1 MSKEQGE
8 ISEGNLLVTPC
19 DGETLIIPKKK
30 TVHPDFMK
38 ALHKFQYGEGEESD
52 PAQYLLRPRPL
63 PNGQIVLSQKLWL
76 WPGIGHQ
83 GSRSCRGGGSGEG
96 TVAPLAEAA

>member
-8 ISEGNLLVTPC
+8 ISEGNLLVKPC

-52 PAQYLLRPRPL
+52 
-63 PNGQIVLSQKLWL
+63 
-76 WPGIGHQ
+76 
-83 GSRSCRGGGSGEG
+83 EG
-96 TVAPLAEAA
+96 FEELQRIAAPKQEGPDKDNS